1 MTICKRF
8 MSFGDEYNLV
18 LTTTNVPREK
28 MLPRFFGASSGRA
41 SAAGQDGALGSAS
54 AVGGGAIYPSTMVPD
69 NGAAGAGLSS
79 TRDNDIIVF
88 LQYRIYAR

>member
-1 MTICKRF
+1 
-8 MSFGDEYNLV
+8 
-18 LTTTNVPREK
+18 
-28 MLPRFFGASSGRA
+28 MLPRFFGAASSRRVCIRRA
-41 SAAGQDGALGSAS
+41 SAAGQDGAFGSA
-54 AVGGGAIYPSTMVPD
+54 GIGRGGAIYPSTMVPD